1 MKPTYDEIAKW
12 MREYFETY
20 NLHAQYEDTVHEMDR
35 FFAPDLRF
43 MPYMYLFGG
52 PGAGHTSRESFYA
65 MLTGHPDDYEQ
76 FEVLDIFVDERRL
89 VATAFLKATV
99 FDANTDLPIVQKHY
113 LPLYE
118 LTVDDNDQLKIKTI
132 RFFWE
137 ASPPE
142 IEEKA
147 YSGAGKGH

>member
-1 MKPTYDEIAKW
+1 MDATYDTIAQW

-20 NLHAQYEDTVHEMDR
+20 NLHAQYEDTVHAMDK
-35 FFAPDLRF
+35 FFDPDLRF

-52 PGAGHTSRESFYA
+52 PEAGHTSRESFYA

-89 VATAFLKATV
+89 TATAFLKATIY
-99 FDANTDLPIVQKHY
+99 DANTDLPLLQKHY

-118 LTVDDNDQLKIKTI
+118 LTVDENDQLKIKTI

-137 ASPPE
+137 SSPPE
-142 IEEKA
+142 VDTH
-147 YSGAGKGH
+147 YSGAGKDH